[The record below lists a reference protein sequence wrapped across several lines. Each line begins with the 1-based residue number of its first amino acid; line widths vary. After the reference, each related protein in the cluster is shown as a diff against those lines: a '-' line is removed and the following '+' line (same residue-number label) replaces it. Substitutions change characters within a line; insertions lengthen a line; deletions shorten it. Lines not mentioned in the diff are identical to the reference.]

1 MVFTYCLSGGWMRI
15 DEPGIPLLMIL
26 DISNIQGSQ
35 NGVILTRQFLSLSS
49 LIKAT
54 EHFTDKKKN
63 HYRIFDDTGS

>member
-1 MVFTYCLSGGWMRI
+1 MRI

-54 EHFTDKKKN
+54 EHFTDKKKTTTEYLMTLA
-63 HYRIFDDTGS
+63 HDVDIPI